1 MNSLQV
7 KIKEQV
13 KAYRIIIG
21 EGVLSEIVQSIEHDN
36 YSKLAIITDTNVNEH
51 WAENLEEVLR
61 ENINK
66 KIVKIVIK
74 AGEKNKNLKNLEK
87 IWKKLY
93 KERLDRKSLIINL
106 GGGMIGD
113 LGGFAASTYMK
124 GIDFLQIPTTL
135 LSQVDA
141 SIGGKTA
148 IDFSGG
154 KNIIG
159 AFSQP
164 IGVIIDINTLATLPA
179 RELTSGFAE
188 IIKHGLIADTDY
200 LQLINDYFAL
210 GKDQDT
216 LEEIIKISCQIKQKV
231 VEEDEKEGGVRKILN
246 FGHTIGHAIES
257 LSLKTKSP
265 LLHGEAVAIGLIAE
279 AKQSQLN
286 DTLSPKGFNYI
297 EEIIKQA
304 GLPTKYNSRNGNY
317 QNIYKEMLN
326 DKKNSNNKIKW
337 VLLDKLGDATW
348 DNEITD
354 KSLIKQA
361 INYVI
366 K

>member
-1 MNSLQV
+1 MHNLKI
-7 KIKEQV
+7 KIKEV
-13 KAYRIIIG
+13 EKEYPILLGSDI
-21 EGVLSEIVQSIEHDN
+21 LSEINQIVNLDN
-36 YSKLAIITDTNVNEH
+36 YSKIAIITDSNVNKY
-51 WAENLEEVLR
+51 WSEEIESVVR
-61 ENINK
+61 ESTSR
-66 KIVKIVIK
+66 KISKIVIK
-74 AGEKNKNLKNLEK
+74 AGEKNKDLKSLEK
-87 IWKKLY
+87 IWKNLY
-93 KERLDRKSLIINL
+93 RKKFDRKSLVINL
-106 GGGMIGD
+106 GGGMTSD
-113 LGGFAASTYMK
+113 LGGFAASTYMR

-159 AFSQP
+159 AFNQP
-164 IGVIIDINTLATLPA
+164 IGVIIDINTLMTLPK

-210 GKDQDT
+210 GKDPDT
-216 LEEIIKISCQIKQKV
+216 LEEIIKISCEIKQEV
-231 VEEDEKEGGVRKILN
+231 VEEDEKESGVRKILN
-246 FGHTIGHAIES
+246 FGHTIGHAVES

-279 AKQSQLN
+279 AKLSQIN

-304 GLPTKYNSRNGNY
+304 SLPTKYISKNASY
-317 QNIYKEMLN
+317 KNIYKEMLN
-326 DKKNSNNKIKW
+326 DKKNSNGKIKW
-337 VLLDKLGDATW
+337 VLLDELGEASW
-348 DNEITD
+348 DNEIED
-354 KSLIKQA
+354 ENLIEQA
-361 INYVI
+361 VNYVI